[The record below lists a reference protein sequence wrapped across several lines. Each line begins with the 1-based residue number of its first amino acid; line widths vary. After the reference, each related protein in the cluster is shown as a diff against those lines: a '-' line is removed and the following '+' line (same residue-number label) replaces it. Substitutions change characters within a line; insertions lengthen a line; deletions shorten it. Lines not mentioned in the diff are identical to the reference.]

1 MNVAIRTVVLRRCWG
16 PPAHASLRSLTT
28 TPTMTASVKGRRSRA
43 SATGR
48 GHRPPAKGN
57 GRRSGHRS
65 RASAVGQGHRP
76 PVKGIGRRLGSSPH
90 VSLDQS
96 RRHREAR
103 EEVAPNSLVAATPPD
118 LAVEAGALLAK
129 TGDMHIRRQAALVVD
144 TLPEEGPHFLA
155 IAW

>member
-1 MNVAIRTVVLRRCWG
+1 M
-16 PPAHASLRSLTT
+16 
-28 TPTMTASVKGRRSRA
+28 
-43 SATGR
+43 
-48 GHRPPAKGN
+48 
-57 GRRSGHRS
+57 
-65 RASAVGQGHRP
+65 
-76 PVKGIGRRLGSSPH
+76 
-90 VSLDQS
+90 SLDQS